1 VKRVVRDRGLGPLTA
16 VYCLVVVLVALVAL
30 VAVDFILVSSVPCGR
45 DFMNIEKGFQF
56 LCVSIF
62 IMIS

>member
-1 VKRVVRDRGLGPLTA
+1 MKRVVRDRGLGPLTA
-16 VYCLVVVLVALVAL
+16 VYCLVVVLVAL

>member
-1 VKRVVRDRGLGPLTA
+1 VRDLGLGPLTA
-16 VYCLVVVLVALVAL
+16 VYCLVALLVVAM
-30 VAVDFILVSSVPCGR
+30 DFILVSSVPCGR

-56 LCVSIF
+56 LWVSIF